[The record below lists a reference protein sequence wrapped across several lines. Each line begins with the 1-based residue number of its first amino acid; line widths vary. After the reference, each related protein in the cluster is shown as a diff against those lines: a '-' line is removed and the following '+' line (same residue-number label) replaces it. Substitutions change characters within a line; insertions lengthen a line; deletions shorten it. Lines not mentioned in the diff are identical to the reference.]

1 MVSLRPDP
9 SACAVDPG
17 AGRTHLRALGT
28 TVTLAVSDVDDLDAA
43 EAMLRD
49 ELEAIDRACSRFRS
63 DSEIW
68 GLYRNGGPVP
78 ASPLLYEAV
87 SVACAVAELTGGA
100 VDPTVGGAVEALG
113 YDRDFAEVAAIGGPL
128 VTRPVPAPGWWLIE
142 LDDRTRSIAVPGG
155 VRLDLGASA
164 KALVADRAARRIA
177 SMTDSGT
184 LVCVGGDISVSG
196 PAPHDG
202 WPVGIAVDCVEPFD
216 DGPVVS
222 ISAGGLASSSTV
234 VRSWRR
240 GGRRLHHIVDPATG
254 DCAGDYWRLVSVA
267 ATTCVDANAFSTAAV
282 VWGEHAPE
290 RLEARGLPS
299 RLVRHDGV
307 EVCVA
312 GWPPG
317 WGDGALGAR
326 ARGIGRR

>member
-1 MVSLRPDP
+1 MVSLPRGP
-9 SACAVDPG
+9 SGCAVDRG
-17 AGRTHLRALGT
+17 TGRTHLRALGT
-28 TVTLAVSDVDDLDAA
+28 TVTLAVADVDVLGTA
-43 EAMLRD
+43 ESALRD

-68 GLYRNGGPVP
+68 GLYREGRPME

-87 SVACAVAELTGGA
+87 SVACAVAELSGGA
-100 VDPTVGGAVEALG
+100 VDPTVGDAVEALG
-113 YDRDFAEVAAIGGPL
+113 YDRDFAEVAAIGEPL

-142 LDDRTRSIAVPGG
+142 LNDQTRSIAVPGG
-155 VRLDLGASA
+155 IRLDLGASA

-177 SMTDSGT
+177 SMTNSGT

-196 PAPHDG
+196 PAPHGG

-222 ISAGGLASSSTV
+222 ISAGGLASSSTA

-254 DCAGDYWRLVSVA
+254 DCASEYWRLVSVA
-267 ATTCVDANAFSTAAV
+267 AATCVDANAFSTAAV
-282 VWGEHAPE
+282 IWGESAPE

-299 RLVRHDGV
+299 RLVRYDGV

-312 GWPPG
+312 GWSPG
-317 WGDGALGAR
+317 SGEPAVAAR
-326 ARGIGRR
+326 ARSTGRR